1 MAEITKEE
9 LEERV
14 KELEEQNRRLRD
26 GGSPNQIT
34 VTEQEYNGFPTLLF
48 EGKFRS
54 FTIGLAKLSRLKCV
68 WPRVEKFLS
77 KHSELAAKYAVEDDE
92 RI

>member
-1 MAEITKEE
+1 MDISKEE
-9 LEERV
+9 LEKRV
-14 KELEEQNRRLRD
+14 KELEEQNRRLRE
-26 GGSPNQIT
+26 GGSPNQIR

-54 FTIGLAKLSRLKCV
+54 FTLGIAKLSRLKCV
-68 WPRVEKFLS
+68 WPRVENFLS
-77 KHSELAAKYAVEDDE
+77 KHSEMAAKYTVEDDE

>member
-1 MAEITKEE
+1 MDISKEE
-9 LEERV
+9 LEKRV
-14 KELEEQNRRLRD
+14 KELEEQNRRLRE

-54 FTIGLAKLSRLKCV
+54 FTLGIAKLSRLKCV
-68 WPRVEKFLS
+68 WPRVEQFLS
-77 KHSELAAKYAVEDDE
+77 KHSDMAAKYAVEDDDK
-92 RI
+92 I

>member
-1 MAEITKEE
+1 MTEITKEE

-14 KELEEQNRRLRD
+14 KELEEQNKRLRD
-26 GGSPNQIT
+26 GDSPNRIT

-54 FTIGLAKLSRLKCV
+54 FTLGIAKLSRLKCV
-68 WPRVEKFLS
+68 WPRVENFLS
-77 KHSELAAKYAVEDDE
+77 KHSEMAAKYTVEDDE

>member
-34 VTEQEYNGFPTLLF
+34 VTEQEYN
-48 EGKFRS
+48 
-54 FTIGLAKLSRLKCV
+54 
-68 WPRVEKFLS
+68 
-77 KHSELAAKYAVEDDE
+77 
-92 RI
+92 